1 MADGVGWQVEGMTEL
16 VNDIQR
22 MAQELSDAEG
32 GNFRKT
38 ATEALTEAAQ
48 PVLEK
53 AKAFV
58 PVKTGTLKRTLRTGR
73 S

>member
-32 GNFRKT
+32 GNFSKT
-38 ATEALTEAAQ
+38 ATEAPPA
-48 PVLEK
+48 V
-53 AKAFV
+53 
-58 PVKTGTLKRTLRTGR
+58 RTA
-73 S
+73 

>member
-38 ATEALTEAAQ
+38 ATEALTEAARRS
-48 PVLEK
+48 PRGER
-53 AKAFV
+53 
-58 PVKTGTLKRTLRTGR
+58 GLK
-73 S
+73 